1 MIAFEILTWAML
13 GALVAAF
20 QVVVGEDDEH
30 PWRYLIPSCIAAVIG
45 GTFTRFSTVNNWL
58 IGDYSV
64 SSLLVAGFFAIAA
77 VAVVVTVMRPRL
89 QPMH

>member
-1 MIAFEILTWAML
+1 ML

-20 QVVVGEDDEH
+20 QVVVGEEDDH

-45 GTFTRFSTVNNWL
+45 GAFTRFSTTNNWL

-89 QPMH
+89 QPRH